1 MDGSRKIFWNFGWVT
16 NFFLKF
22 WVGLEIHLEILGGS
36 WNSTWNFGWVMKI
49 FQSFENVSRP
59 LWTKIHVRSLSPLRA
74 NFGRNKLTGYWSAKC
89 KTPSG
94 WQTSKCMQDNAMLR
108 LSFVNLMNR
117 ARLGNRNIDPRQ
129 RYIRQCSIF
138 QVDIK
143 SGKSRFRA
151 DIVLLLPDS
160 VRCPAF
166 ISWPFLGIMKVKIME
181 ILGVAVKKVSIFLA
195 KKQGNGVGWCPES
208 TNRIFRRMCHKFSPP
223 PPTAKIGKN
232 RQ

>member
-1 MDGSRKIFWNFGWVT
+1 
-16 NFFLKF
+16 
-22 WVGLEIHLEILGGS
+22 
-36 WNSTWNFGWVMKI
+36 
-49 FQSFENVSRP
+49 
-59 LWTKIHVRSLSPLRA
+59 
-74 NFGRNKLTGYWSAKC
+74 
-89 KTPSG
+89 
-94 WQTSKCMQDNAMLR
+94 MQDNAMLR

-160 VRCPAF
+160 VRCPAI
-166 ISWPFLGIMKVKIME
+166 ISWPFSGIMKVKIME